1 MTVLLAVEGL
11 RKRFGALPATD
22 DVRLDVRPGE
32 CHAVIGPNGAGK
44 STLLAQIAGTLRPD
58 AGSVRFAGADITAL
72 PATRRQGLGIGRTHQ
87 VPRVFASLSAAD
99 NVAVAVDAQG
109 RGGMRRWLRSASDPR
124 GAAQDAVMALLAET
138 GLAERAA
145 TPAGI
150 LAHGERRWL
159 ELAIALAGAPRLLLL
174 DEPAAGLAAADGTT
188 LLGLLRA
195 LKPRIAMLL
204 VEHDM
209 DLVFALADR
218 VTVLAGGRVV
228 CSGPP
233 ARVAADPAARAAYL
247 DDDAA
252 APEPAHARA

>member
-1 MTVLLAVEGL
+1 MTALLAVEGL

-22 DVRLDVRPGE
+22 DVCLDVRPGE

-72 PATRRQGLGIGRTHQ
+72 PASRRQRLGIGRTHQ

-109 RGGMRRWLRSASDPR
+109 RGGMRRWLRCA
-124 GAAQDAVMALLAET
+124 AAQDEGAALLAET

-174 DEPAAGLAAADGTT
+174 DEPAAGLAAADGAT
-188 LLGLLRA
+188 LLLLLRA
-195 LKPRIAMLL
+195 LKPRVAMLL

-218 VTVLAGGRVV
+218 VTVLAAGRVV

-252 APEPAHARA
+252 PEPAYALA